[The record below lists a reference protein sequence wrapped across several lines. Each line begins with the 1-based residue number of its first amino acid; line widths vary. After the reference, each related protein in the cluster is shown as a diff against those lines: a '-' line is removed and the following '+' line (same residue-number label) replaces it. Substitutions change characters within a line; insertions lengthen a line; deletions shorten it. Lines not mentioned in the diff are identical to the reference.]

1 MQLTKNELSCFLEIF
16 SNKLTP
22 KELSSKLNKSKY
34 QIYRYISNL
43 QNSGL
48 ITKLEHR
55 YLEPSKSIHV
65 IKLGLLLQK
74 HQEIIDVLSDSGLDV
89 LSKLLLIPLTIN
101 ELSLE
106 TKLKPIT
113 IYKIINNAKQ
123 MSIVRKEGKKYLINK
138 LIWKDLYEFLN
149 EYNTFNQTIDSRVP
163 INSKIYYS
171 DKNEVVFSTLKELPD
186 YKKTSFSAFVTYGL
200 DIGSSTYYYTTK
212 KENTQSIDEVI
223 LDTLK
228 VLEKD
233 MDYHDLI
240 YLSLLYL
247 KYKSK
252 LKSINHPIL
261 ENIKLIL
268 KGVKID
274 NYPNLTEIKEKA
286 EQYNIKVG

>member
-1 MQLTKNELSCFLEIF
+1 MQLTKNELSCFLEVF

-22 KELSSKLNKSKY
+22 KELSTKLNKSKY

-43 QNSGL
+43 QKLGL
-48 ITKLEHR
+48 IIKLKQR
-55 YLEPSKSIHV
+55 YLEPSKSIHT

-74 HQEIIDVLSDSGLDV
+74 HQEIIGILSDSGLEV
-89 LSKLLLIPLTIN
+89 LSKLLTPLTISQ
-101 ELSLE
+101 LSLE

-123 MSIVRKEGKKYLINK
+123 ISIVKKEEKKYLINK
-138 LIWKDLYEFLN
+138 LIWQDLYDFLN

-163 INSKIYYS
+163 VNSKIYYA
-171 DKNEVVFSTLKELPD
+171 DKNKVIFSTLKEIPY
-186 YKKTSFSAFVTYGL
+186 YKKTSFSVFVNYGL
-200 DIGSSTYYYTTK
+200 DIGSNTYYYTTNQ
-212 KENTQSIDEVI
+212 ENTKNIDEVV

-233 MDYHDLI
+233 MNYHDLI

-252 LKSINHPIL
+252 LKSIIHPIL

-268 KGVKID
+268 TGIKID
-274 NYPNLTEIKEKA
+274 NYPSLTEIKEKA
-286 EQYNIKVG
+286 EQYNIKMD

>member
-1 MQLTKNELSCFLEIF
+1 
-16 SNKLTP
+16 
-22 KELSSKLNKSKY
+22 
-34 QIYRYISNL
+34 
-43 QNSGL
+43 
-48 ITKLEHR
+48 
-55 YLEPSKSIHV
+55 
-65 IKLGLLLQK
+65 LLLQK

-89 LSKLLLIPLTIN
+89 LSKLLTPLTIN
-101 ELSLE
+101 QLSLE

-123 MSIVRKEGKKYLINK
+123 MSIVRKEEKKYLINK
-138 LIWKDLYEFLN
+138 LIWQDLYEFLN

>member
-22 KELSSKLNKSKY
+22 KELSSKFKKSKY

-43 QNSGL
+43 QKFGL

-55 YLEPSKSIHV
+55 YLEPSKSIHA

-74 HQEIIDVLSDSGLDV
+74 HPEIIHILSDSGLDV
-89 LSKLLLIPLTIN
+89 LSKLLIPLTIN
-101 ELSLE
+101 QLSLE
-106 TKLKPIT
+106 TKLKSIT

-123 MSIVRKEGKKYLINK
+123 MSIVRKEEKKYLINK

-163 INSKIYYS
+163 VSSKIYYS
-171 DKNEVVFSTLKELPD
+171 DKNEVIFSTLKELPN
-186 YKKTSFSAFVTYGL
+186 YKKTSFSVFVNYGL
-200 DIGSSTYYYTTK
+200 DLGSNTYYYTTK
-212 KENTQSIDEVI
+212 QKNTQNIDEVV

-247 KYKSK
+247 KYKPK
-252 LKSINHPIL
+252 LKSITHPIL

-268 KGVKID
+268 TGLKID
-274 NYPNLTEIKEKA
+274 NYPSLIEIKEKA
-286 EQYNIKVG
+286 EQYNIKID